1 MTSSSSI
8 ASEETALLGGGRAG
22 GRRQEGRDAVGD
34 QAPRVDDPP
43 RRGRGPIPIDEG
55 DDDEDLDR
63 SNDGESLEND
73 EEDREACSREAW
85 LLRFFSLVSISATV
99 ASALL
104 LLSQVASVLVLANLG
119 SIQLLLRAYVA
130 IFCAMFLLSE
140 LHVEFFQDRAASFKS
155 WFQRGFL
162 YTWVGVMGMEES
174 VAALG
179 QAYPEYPDA
188 ASVVISAVLRASSLA
203 VFAVGLLYMLMSI
216 CCLRSVWEN
225 LQSRQRQQQQP
236 FD

>member
-1 MTSSSSI
+1 M
-8 ASEETALLGGGRAG
+8 
-22 GRRQEGRDAVGD
+22 
-34 QAPRVDDPP
+34 
-43 RRGRGPIPIDEG
+43 PIDERG
-55 DDDEDLDR
+55 VQDDDEDEI
-63 SNDGESLEND
+63 DGLSSEND
-73 EEDREACSREAW
+73 EEDQEACSREAW
-85 LLRFFSLVSISATV
+85 LLRFFALVSLSAAV

-104 LLSQVASVLVLANLG
+104 LLSQVASVIVFANLG

-140 LHVEFFQDRAASFKS
+140 LHVEFFLDRAPSFKR

-225 LQSRQRQQQQP
+225 LQRRQRQQQQP